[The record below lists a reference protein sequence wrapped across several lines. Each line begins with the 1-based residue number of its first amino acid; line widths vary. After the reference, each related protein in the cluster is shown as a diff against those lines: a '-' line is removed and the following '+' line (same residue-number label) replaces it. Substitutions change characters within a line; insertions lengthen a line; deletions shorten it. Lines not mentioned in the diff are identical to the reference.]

1 MIAEYKA
8 YISTEFDN
16 LWEAWGGYL
25 NSCFN
30 DLSGWLTGIK
40 NSIWEGINNIGQWFT
55 NLITN
60 LGEWFKSVG
69 EWFSNLITNLGE
81 WFKSVGQW
89 FAELPSKVGEV
100 FKELFM
106 YLFVPE
112 DNPFSTFKDF
122 ITEKFPV
129 VDQAKELVDVA
140 LGSIASEPATMSS
153 DSYGSEPVFKFT
165 WQGVEVPLIDLTP
178 FTPYK
183 RIVDGII
190 VAICYFLY
198 IMRLFKRVPS
208 LIRGL

>member
-1 MIAEYKA
+1 MIADYKA

-25 NSCFN
+25 NACFN
-30 DLSGWLTGIK
+30 DLFSWCTAMKDSFWDGIK
-40 NSIWEGINNIGQWFT
+40 NIGQWFVD
-55 NLITN
+55 
-60 LGEWFKSVG
+60 LGVSFG
-69 EWFSNLITNLGE
+69 NWFSNLITNLGE

-112 DNPFSTFKDF
+112 DNPFSTFKDL
-122 ITEKFPV
+122 IGEKFPV

-140 LGSIASEPATMSS
+140 LGSLGSEPATMSN

-183 RIVDGII
+183 KIVDGII

-198 IMRLFKRVPS
+198 IMRLYKRIPS